1 MGTKKWT
8 LGPAGA
14 NQFVMRTPDPEGRR
28 PIQRLSEALLGRGCM
43 TQNFTFAFRDENQLA
58 TFSARRVDV
67 TMRKYLYTI
76 ALMYASGAQNPLIV
90 VEGAKLQTGTGNSSR
105 VNRGG
110 VSYFVGHEAAHFG
123 IGTFTLQGRAVSAV
137 AQEELLALAQTK
149 GVKPGDIPTEYEA
162 NGYLIVQA
170 MVLDADT
177 YVAPAFINRTEGLQ
191 EVTRQFYMLGL
202 LPIVVPTSLAGLERT
217 LVAGGERAIHLLA
230 AHNRAVV
237 KPMEERLLQL
247 QAGTAKEFLQDS
259 ADTANFLFNGRE
271 RDLLTAMLAM
281 VKNTSASGGEFH
293 ASIDLMKR
301 RLPELAHDIA
311 ELADAARAERLV

>member
-1 MGTKKWT
+1 MGKKKFF
-8 LGPAGA
+8 GPDGPGKFTMESAGSA
-14 NQFVMRTPDPEGRR
+14 PRR
-28 PIQRLSEALLGRGCM
+28 PIQRLSEALLGRGSM
-43 TQNFTFAFRDENQLA
+43 DQNFTFAFRDENQLA
-58 TFSARRVDV
+58 SFSARRVEI

-76 ALMYASGAQNPLIV
+76 SLLFAAGARSPLVV

-105 VNRGG
+105 VTRGG
-110 VSYFVGHEAAHFG
+110 VSYFTGHEAAHFG
-123 IGTFTLQGRAVSAV
+123 IGTFTMQGRAVSTV
-137 AQEELLALAQTK
+137 SQEELLALAQAN
-149 GVKPGDIPTEYEA
+149 GVQPGDIPTAFEA

-191 EVTRQFYMLGL
+191 EVTRQHYMHGL
-202 LPIVVPTSLAGLERT
+202 LPIIVPTTRAELERT
-217 LVAGGERAIHLLA
+217 LVTAGERAIHLLA

-237 KPMEERLLQL
+237 KPMEERLLQI

-281 VKNTSASGGEFH
+281 AKNTSPAGGEFH
-293 ASIDLMKR
+293 AAIDLMKR
-301 RLPELAHDIA
+301 RLPEFAHDVA
-311 ELADAARAERLV
+311 ELAVAARAERVV